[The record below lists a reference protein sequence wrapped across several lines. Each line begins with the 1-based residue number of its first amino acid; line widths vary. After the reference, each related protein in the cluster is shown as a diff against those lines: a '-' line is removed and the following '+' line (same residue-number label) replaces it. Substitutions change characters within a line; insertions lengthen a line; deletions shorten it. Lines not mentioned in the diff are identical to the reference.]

1 MPNLYLL
8 RHAKAEEPLKH
19 AFNEEDDRNR
29 HLTKGGV
36 KDADR
41 VGEWFASKSIKPG
54 VVLVSDSQRTKETWQ
69 KLSDRLGDQFAVRV
83 LQSLYNAA
91 PELVLEQISSI
102 SSSFTSC
109 LLIGHNPALSEIAG
123 ASLRPASLAY
133 CEWKGDWKE
142 IERYRDFRWKVKDFR
157 D

>member
-19 AFNEEDDRNR
+19 AFNEDDDRNR
-29 HLTKGGV
+29 HLTKGGL

-41 VGEWFASKSIKPG
+41 VGEWFASKGIKPG
-54 VVLVSDSQRTKETWQ
+54 VVLVSDSQRTMETWQ
-69 KLSDRLGDQFAVRV
+69 QLSARLQDQFAVRI
-83 LQSLYNAA
+83 LQSLYNATA
-91 PELVLEQISSI
+91 EIVLEQIRSI

-109 LLIGHNPALSEIAG
+109 LLIGHNPALSEIVG
-123 ASLRPASLAY
+123 DSLRPASLAY
-133 CEWKGDWKE
+133 CEWKGDWKD
-142 IERYRDFRWKVKDFR
+142 IERYREFRWKVKDFR